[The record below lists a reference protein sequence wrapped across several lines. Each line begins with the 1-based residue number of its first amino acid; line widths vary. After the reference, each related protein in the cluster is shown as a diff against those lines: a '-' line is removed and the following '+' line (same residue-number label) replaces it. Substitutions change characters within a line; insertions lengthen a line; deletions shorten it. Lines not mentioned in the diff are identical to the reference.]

1 MYDGVAFGRGTT
13 NDRRAGRGDKYCQLV
28 LQTVLAPRKPCKRWA
43 GETVVVATD
52 THDDEQEYTED
63 GNDDCKD
70 ENDRDDDALNVVNLS
85 YRRYHARGLTDAGGG
100 HG

>member
-1 MYDGVAFGRGTT
+1 M
-13 NDRRAGRGDKYCQLV
+13 
-28 LQTVLAPRKPCKRWA
+28 
-43 GETVVVATD
+43 ATD

-63 GNDDCKD
+63 GNDDCEDKD
-70 ENDRDDDALNVVNLS
+70 NRNDDALKVVNLS